1 MKYTKVALTI
11 LCSTLM
17 TACASLEATVAP
29 TQEYKSIL
37 DSRSNALQQLGA
49 ATVCCSSINELQYQ
63 PLAAEQEKV
72 VAIDG
77 SSPVFNF
84 PEGKSYY
91 AAFKLPTNSGDLKIT
106 VAGLIDKTLFNP
118 TVLLLDSQFKPTRT
132 IGADIITYKP
142 ARMLDGDRVEGV
154 FTIDRSYVGNPNNE
168 TYMVIYTPGNK
179 LSETTT
185 ILSEAKLMARAT
197 AVVDPGLKDPV
208 IPHSPWGLLKLQVED
223 LSGDSGKDNMYK
235 PAYQDAVDANTPKVD
250 PTPNKLSIAPAA
262 ATAAVA
268 AGATAATVNQN
279 TAAPATT
286 ATPVA
291 SGSMLAETEQ
301 LYNQLIQKS
310 VKDGD
315 IEKAMA
321 FAAEAERAGSRTAKP
336 TLIDAIKHSQK

>member
-1 MKYTKVALTI
+1 MKYSKVALTI

-37 DSRSNALQQLGA
+37 DSRASALQQLGS
-49 ATVCCSSINELQYQ
+49 ATVCCTSINELQYQ
-63 PLAAEQEKV
+63 PLAAEQKRV

-77 SSPVFNF
+77 SSPAFNF

-168 TYMVIYTPGNK
+168 TYMVIYTTQAT
-179 LSETTT
+179 LSQTTQAMSPSKMMAKS
-185 ILSEAKLMARAT
+185 LSVQDYGA
-197 AVVDPGLKDPV
+197 KDPL
-208 IPHSPWGLLKLQVED
+208 IPHSAWGVVKIDVED
-223 LSGDSGKDNMYK
+223 MSASALGDNFYK
-235 PAYQDAVDANTPKVD
+235 PVYQEAIDANTPIVD
-250 PTPNKLSIAPAA
+250 TTPNKLVVPVATA
-262 ATAAVA
+262 ATAATSV
-268 AGATAATVNQN
+268 AGATVAKP
-279 TAAPATT
+279 APA
-286 ATPVA
+286 
-291 SGSMLAETEQ
+291 MLSETEAFYQ
-301 LYNQLIQKS
+301 SQ
-310 VKDGD
+310 
-315 IEKAMA
+315 IEKAVKAGDIDKAMKLVN
-321 FAAEAERAGSRTAKP
+321 EAERAGSTKAKGVF
-336 TLIDAIKHSQK
+336 IDAVKRSQK

>member
-1 MKYTKVALTI
+1 MKYSKVALTI

-37 DSRSNALQQLGA
+37 DSRASALQQLGS
-49 ATVCCSSINELQYQ
+49 ATVCCTSINELQYQ
-63 PLAAEQEKV
+63 PLAAEQKRV

-77 SSPVFNF
+77 SSPAFNF

-168 TYMVIYTPGNK
+168 TYMVIYTTQAT
-179 LSETTT
+179 LSQTTQAMSPSKMMAKS
-185 ILSEAKLMARAT
+185 LSVQDYGA
-197 AVVDPGLKDPV
+197 KDPL
-208 IPHSPWGLLKLQVED
+208 IPHSAWGVVKIDVED
-223 LSGDSGKDNMYK
+223 MSASALGDNFYK
-235 PAYQDAVDANTPKVD
+235 PVYQEAIDANTPIVD
-250 PTPNKLSIAPAA
+250 ATPNKLVVPVATA
-262 ATAAVA
+262 ATATAV
-268 AGATAATVNQN
+268 AGATAAKP
-279 TAAPATT
+279 APA
-286 ATPVA
+286 
-291 SGSMLAETEQ
+291 MLSETETFYQ
-301 LYNQLIQKS
+301 GQ
-310 VKDGD
+310 
-315 IEKAMA
+315 IEKAVKAGDIDKAMKLVN
-321 FAAEAERAGSRTAKP
+321 EAERAGSTKAKSVF
-336 TLIDAIKHSQK
+336 IDAVKRSQK

>member
-1 MKYTKVALTI
+1 MKYSKVALTI

-37 DSRSNALQQLGA
+37 DSRASALQQLGS
-49 ATVCCSSINELQYQ
+49 ATVCCTSINELQYQ
-63 PLAAEQEKV
+63 PLAAEQKRV

-77 SSPVFNF
+77 SSPAFNF

-168 TYMVIYTPGNK
+168 TYMVIYTTQAT
-179 LSETTT
+179 LSQTTQAMSPSKMMAKS
-185 ILSEAKLMARAT
+185 LSVQDYGA
-197 AVVDPGLKDPV
+197 KDPL
-208 IPHSPWGLLKLQVED
+208 IPHSAWGVVKIDVED
-223 LSGDSGKDNMYK
+223 MSASALGDNFYK
-235 PAYQDAVDANTPKVD
+235 PVYQEAIDANTPIVD
-250 PTPNKLSIAPAA
+250 ATPNKLVVP
-262 ATAAVA
+262 V
-268 AGATAATVNQN
+268 ATAATSVAGA
-279 TAAPATT
+279 TVAKPAPA
-286 ATPVA
+286 
-291 SGSMLAETEQ
+291 MLSETEAFYQ
-301 LYNQLIQKS
+301 SQ
-310 VKDGD
+310 
-315 IEKAMA
+315 IEKAVKAGDIDKAMKLVN
-321 FAAEAERAGSRTAKP
+321 EAERAGSTKAKSVF
-336 TLIDAIKHSQK
+336 IDAVKRSQK

>member
-1 MKYTKVALTI
+1 MKYSKVALTI

-37 DSRSNALQQLGA
+37 DSRASALQQLGS
-49 ATVCCSSINELQYQ
+49 ATVCCTSINELQYQ
-63 PLAAEQEKV
+63 PLAAEQKRV

-168 TYMVIYTPGNK
+168 TYMVIYTTQAT
-179 LSETTT
+179 LSQTTQAMSPSKMMAKS
-185 ILSEAKLMARAT
+185 LSVQDYGA
-197 AVVDPGLKDPV
+197 KDPL
-208 IPHSPWGLLKLQVED
+208 IPHSAWGVVKIDVED
-223 LSGDSGKDNMYK
+223 MSASALGDNFYK
-235 PAYQDAVDANTPKVD
+235 PVYQEAIDANTPIVD
-250 PTPNKLSIAPAA
+250 TTPNKLVVPVATA
-262 ATAAVA
+262 ATAATSV
-268 AGATAATVNQN
+268 AGATVAKP
-279 TAAPATT
+279 APA
-286 ATPVA
+286 
-291 SGSMLAETEQ
+291 MLSETEAFYQ
-301 LYNQLIQKS
+301 SQIEKS
-310 VKDGD
+310 VKAGD
-315 IEKAMA
+315 IDKAMKLVN
-321 FAAEAERAGSRTAKP
+321 EAERAGSTKAKSVF
-336 TLIDAIKHSQK
+336 IDAVKRSQK

>member
-1 MKYTKVALTI
+1 MKYSKVALTI

-37 DSRSNALQQLGA
+37 DSRASALQQLGS
-49 ATVCCSSINELQYQ
+49 ATVCCTSINELQYQ
-63 PLAAEQEKV
+63 PLAAEQKRV

-77 SSPVFNF
+77 SSPAFNF

-168 TYMVIYTPGNK
+168 TYMVIYTTQAT
-179 LSETTT
+179 LSQTTQAMSPSKMMAKS
-185 ILSEAKLMARAT
+185 LSVQDYGA
-197 AVVDPGLKDPV
+197 KDPL
-208 IPHSPWGLLKLQVED
+208 IPHSAWGVVKIDVED
-223 LSGDSGKDNMYK
+223 MSASALGDNFYK
-235 PAYQDAVDANTPKVD
+235 PVYQEAIDANTPIVD
-250 PTPNKLSIAPAA
+250 ATPNKLVVP
-262 ATAAVA
+262 V
-268 AGATAATVNQN
+268 ATAATAVA
-279 TAAPATT
+279 TAAKPAP
-286 ATPVA
+286 A
-291 SGSMLAETEQ
+291 MLSETEAFYQ
-301 LYNQLIQKS
+301 SQ
-310 VKDGD
+310 
-315 IEKAMA
+315 IEKAVKAGDIDKAMKLVN
-321 FAAEAERAGSRTAKP
+321 EAERAGSTKAKSVF
-336 TLIDAIKHSQK
+336 IDAVKRSQK

>member
-1 MKYTKVALTI
+1 MKYSKVALTI

-37 DSRSNALQQLGA
+37 DSRASALQQLGS
-49 ATVCCSSINELQYQ
+49 ATVCCTSINELQYQ
-63 PLAAEQEKV
+63 PLAAEQKRV

-77 SSPVFNF
+77 SSPAFNF

-168 TYMVIYTPGNK
+168 TYMVIYTTQAT
-179 LSETTT
+179 LSQTTQAM
-185 ILSEAKLMARAT
+185 SPSKMMAKSMSVQDYGA
-197 AVVDPGLKDPV
+197 KDPL
-208 IPHSPWGLLKLQVED
+208 IPHSAWGVVTLDVED
-223 LSGDSGKDNMYK
+223 LSASALGDNFYK
-235 PAYQDAVDANTPKVD
+235 PVYQEAIDANTPIVD
-250 PTPNKLSIAPAA
+250 AIPNKLVVPVATA
-262 ATAAVA
+262 ATATAV
-268 AGATAATVNQN
+268 AGATAAKP
-279 TAAPATT
+279 APA
-286 ATPVA
+286 
-291 SGSMLAETEQ
+291 MLSETEAFYQ
-301 LYNQLIQKS
+301 SQ
-310 VKDGD
+310 
-315 IEKAMA
+315 IEKAVKAGDIDKAMKLVN
-321 FAAEAERAGSRTAKP
+321 EAERAGSTKAKSVF
-336 TLIDAIKHSQK
+336 IDAVKRSQK

>member
-1 MKYTKVALTI
+1 MKYSKVALTI

-37 DSRSNALQQLGA
+37 DSRASALQQLGS
-49 ATVCCSSINELQYQ
+49 ATVCCTSINELQYQ
-63 PLAAEQEKV
+63 PLAAEQKRV

-77 SSPVFNF
+77 SSPAFNF

-168 TYMVIYTPGNK
+168 TYMVIYTTQAT
-179 LSETTT
+179 LSQTTQAMSPSKMMAKS
-185 ILSEAKLMARAT
+185 LSVQDYGA
-197 AVVDPGLKDPV
+197 KDPL
-208 IPHSPWGLLKLQVED
+208 IPHSAWGVVKIDVED
-223 LSGDSGKDNMYK
+223 MSASALGDNFYK
-235 PAYQDAVDANTPKVD
+235 PVYQEAIDANTPIVD
-250 PTPNKLSIAPAA
+250 ATPNKLVVP
-262 ATAAVA
+262 V
-268 AGATAATVNQN
+268 ATAATA
-279 TAAPATT
+279 TATAVAGATVAKPAPA
-286 ATPVA
+286 
-291 SGSMLAETEQ
+291 MLSETEAFYQ
-301 LYNQLIQKS
+301 SQ
-310 VKDGD
+310 
-315 IEKAMA
+315 IEKAVKAGDIDKAMKLVS
-321 FAAEAERAGSRTAKP
+321 EAERAGSTKAKSVF
-336 TLIDAIKHSQK
+336 IDVVKRSQK